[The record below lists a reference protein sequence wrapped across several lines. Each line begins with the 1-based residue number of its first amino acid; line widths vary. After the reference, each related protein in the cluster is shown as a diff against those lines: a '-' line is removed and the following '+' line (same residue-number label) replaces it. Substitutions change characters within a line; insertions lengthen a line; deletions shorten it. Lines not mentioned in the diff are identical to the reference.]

1 MRVAPLS
8 KSFVLALHARQ
19 IVSFGGLPGLGDE
32 GLLDSALTQPFV
44 TFDGIDLYPSAEEKA
59 ARYAFGIVKNHPF
72 ADANK
77 RTGTA
82 CMVAFLKQN
91 NLRFKPRHKNLEQ
104 MILDIASGAAGFD
117 DLVAFVREN
126 ASRQEGDCP

>member
-1 MRVAPLS
+1 MRAIPLS
-8 KSFVLALHARQ
+8 KALVLALHVHQ
-19 IVSFGGLPGLGDE
+19 LEMFGGLSGVGDE

-44 TFDGIDLYPSAEEKA
+44 TFDGIDLYPSVEEKA

-91 NLRFKPRHKNLEQ
+91 NLRFKPRHKDLEQ
-104 MILDIASGAAGFD
+104 IILDVASGAVSFD
-117 DLVAFVREN
+117 ALVAFVRAN
-126 ASRQEGDCP
+126 TLL